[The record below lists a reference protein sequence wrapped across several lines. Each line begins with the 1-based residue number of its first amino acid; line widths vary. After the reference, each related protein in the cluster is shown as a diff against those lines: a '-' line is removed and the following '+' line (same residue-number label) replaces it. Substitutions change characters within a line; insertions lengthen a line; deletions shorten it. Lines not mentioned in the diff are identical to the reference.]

1 MTRAYQS
8 RVLKKSVSPMCRKC
22 HRMPETT
29 GHILSHCESHFWT
42 LYKERHDQGLGVLY
56 YHLCRKLGLK
66 VFKPWKS
73 IPAVQETDRARL
85 MWDVSLSTDR
95 ALVHRRPDITLT
107 LKESKTTLLLEMACC
122 YDSLI
127 EERQKEKQQ
136 KYEELVADL
145 ALQFPG
151 NKVKSVP
158 LVIGDLGSIG
168 NQAKSLESTKLFTP
182 KEWEAVLC
190 SMQTRVLYSSTRILK
205 RHLSG

>member
-1 MTRAYQS
+1 M
-8 RVLKKSVSPMCRKC
+8 
-22 HRMPETT
+22 
-29 GHILSHCESHFWT
+29 
-42 LYKERHDQGLGVLY
+42 GVLY

-66 VFKPWKS
+66 VFKPWEP
-73 IPAVQETDRARL
+73 IPVVQENDRARL
-85 MWDVSLSTDR
+85 MWDVSSPTDR
-95 ALVHRRPDITLT
+95 ALVHWCPDITLT
-107 LKESKTTLLLEMACC
+107 LKESKSTLLLQMACC
-122 YDSLI
+122 YDSLL

-136 KYEELVADL
+136 KYEQLAADL

-168 NQAKSLESTKLFTP
+168 SLAKSLESTKLFTP

-190 SMQTRVLYSSTRILK
+190 SMQTRVLYLSTRILQ